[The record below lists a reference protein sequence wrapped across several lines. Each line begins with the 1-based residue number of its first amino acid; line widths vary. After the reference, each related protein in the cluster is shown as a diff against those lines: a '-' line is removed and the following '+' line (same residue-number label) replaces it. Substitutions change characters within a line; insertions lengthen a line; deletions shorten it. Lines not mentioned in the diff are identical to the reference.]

1 MGCAIYPVV
10 QGFYFP
16 RSYAHSLIPTG
27 GGPYLSN
34 LRRRLLNMLTND
46 SICHIFMVVVSL
58 RIVTLFD
65 MFVLHNVRVVTLDG
79 TRSIHFIPA
88 GLNG

>member
-1 MGCAIYPVV
+1 
-10 QGFYFP
+10 
-16 RSYAHSLIPTG
+16 
-27 GGPYLSN
+27 
-34 LRRRLLNMLTND
+34 MLTND

-65 MFVLHNVRVVTLDG
+65 MFVLQNVRVVTLDG